1 MSYILFEDHS
11 AVSLLPLTALKP
23 IYHLRI
29 GIDTII
35 EKWHRYFGEALFTTC
50 RDYLFQKYGK
60 LTAAPSTLVNGKF
73 IPTRKLVYQIKQ
85 LKENEV
91 LVYEEEIIAAR
102 VSADFFHQDLQ
113 QTLPKGMFYHFNKI
127 EYTDEKLIFIR
138 YPWDIF
144 TYNRQV
150 IIQDFNDIVPKNRN
164 FVLSDP
170 YTRVYE
176 PENIYIEHG
185 AKVYAAILNATEGP
199 IYIGK
204 HAEVM
209 EGTIIRGPFVLGEH
223 SVLKIG
229 AKMYGD
235 TAIGPYC
242 KIGGEVTNSVFMSYS
257 NKAHDGYVGNSV
269 IGSWCNLGA
278 DTNTSNLKNNY
289 SKINAWNY
297 EKQGV
302 IATGLQFCG
311 LIMGDHS
318 KSGINTMFNTGT
330 VVGVGCNVFDA
341 AFPPK
346 YIPDFSWGSANNF
359 QRYDIEKLLD
369 TAKAM
374 YQRRNLTFT
383 SEEVAILKYW
393 YAMTK

>member
-23 IYHLRI
+23 VYYLRI

-35 EKWHRYFGEALFTTC
+35 EKWHRYFGESLFTTC
-50 RDYLFQKYGK
+50 RSYLFQKYGR
-60 LTAAPSTLVNGKF
+60 LAATPSILVNGKF
-73 IPTRKLVYQIKQ
+73 IPTRKLIYHIKQ
-85 LKENEV
+85 LKPNQV
-91 LVYEEEIIAAR
+91 LIYQDEIVAAN
-102 VSADFFHQDLQ
+102 VPTDFFHQDLQ
-113 QTLPKGMFYHFNKI
+113 QTLPKGMFYSFQKI
-127 EYTDEKLIFIR
+127 EYTEEHLIYIH

-144 TYNRQV
+144 THNHKV
-150 IIQDFNDIVPKNRN
+150 ILQDFNDLVPRDYIPIP
-164 FVLSDP
+164 VDP
-170 YTRVYE
+170 YTRMYE
-176 PENIYIEHG
+176 PENIYVERG
-185 AKVYAAILNATEGP
+185 AKIYAAVLNATEGP

-204 HAEVM
+204 NAEIM
-209 EGTIIRGPFVLGEH
+209 EGTVIRGPFVLGEG
-223 SVLKIG
+223 SVLKMG

-235 TAIGPYC
+235 TTIGPYC
-242 KIGGEVTNSVFMSYS
+242 KIGGEVANSVFMSYS

-302 IATGLQFCG
+302 IATNLQFCG

-330 VVGVGCNVFDA
+330 VVGVGCNIFDA

-346 YIPDFSWGSANNF
+346 YIPDFSWGSAAFF

-374 YQRRNLTFT
+374 YQRRGLTLKEDEIT
-383 SEEVAILKYW
+383 ILRYW

>member
-23 IYHLRI
+23 VYHLRI
-29 GIDTII
+29 GIDTLI
-35 EKWHRYFGEALFTTC
+35 EKWQRHFGETLYTTC
-50 RDYLFQKYGK
+50 RSYLFPKYGK
-60 LTAAPSTLVNGKF
+60 LAATPSTLVNGKF
-73 IPTRKLVYQIKQ
+73 IPTRKLIYHIKQ
-85 LKENEV
+85 LRQNQV
-91 LVYEEEIIAAR
+91 LTYEEEIVAAC
-102 VSADFFHQDLQ
+102 VPTEFFHQDLQ
-113 QTLPKGMFYHFNKI
+113 QTLPKGMFYNFEKI
-127 EYTDEKLIFIR
+127 EYTEEKLIFLN

-144 TYNRQV
+144 TYNHQV
-150 IIQDFNDIVPKNRN
+150 IIQDFNDIVPKNR
-164 FVLSDP
+164 VSAPIDS

-176 PENIYIEHG
+176 PENIYIERG
-185 AKVYAAILNATEGP
+185 AKVYAAVLNATEGP

-204 HAEVM
+204 NAEVM
-209 EGTIIRGPFVLGEH
+209 EGTVIRGPFVLGEH
-223 SVLKIG
+223 SVLKMG

-235 TAIGPYC
+235 TTIGNHC
-242 KIGGEVTNSVFMSYS
+242 KIGGEVTNSIFMDYS

-330 VVGVGCNVFDA
+330 VVGTGCNIFDA

-346 YIPDFSWGSANNF
+346 FIPDFSWGNASNL

-369 TAKAM
+369 TARAM
-374 YQRRNLTFT
+374 YQRRNLTLT
-383 SEEVAILKYW
+383 EEDIAILKYW

>member
-23 IYHLRI
+23 VYHLRI

-35 EKWHRYFGEALFTTC
+35 EKWHRYFGETLCTTC
-50 RDYLFQKYGK
+50 RSYLFQKYGK
-60 LTAAPSTLVNGKF
+60 LTATPSTLVNGKF
-73 IPTRKLVYQIKQ
+73 IPTRKLVYHIKQ
-85 LKENEV
+85 LKPNQA
-91 LVYEEEIIAAR
+91 LIYQEEIVAAN
-102 VSADFFHQDLQ
+102 VPTEFFHQDLQ
-113 QTLPKGMFYHFNKI
+113 QTLPKGMFYHFEKI
-127 EYTDEKLIFIR
+127 EYTEEPLIYIH
-138 YPWDIF
+138 YPWDLF
-144 TYNRQV
+144 THNHKV
-150 IIQDFNDIVPKNRN
+150 IIQDFNDLVPRDYIP
-164 FVLSDP
+164 VPVDP
-170 YTRVYE
+170 YTRMYE
-176 PENIYIEHG
+176 PENIYIEKG
-185 AKVYAAILNATEGP
+185 AKVYAAVLNASEGP

-204 HAEVM
+204 NTEIM
-209 EGTIIRGPFVLGEH
+209 EGTVIRGPFVLCEG
-223 SVLKIG
+223 SVLKMG

-235 TAIGPYC
+235 TTIGPYC
-242 KIGGEVTNSVFMSYS
+242 KIGGEVSNSIFMSYS

-302 IATGLQFCG
+302 IATNLQFCG

-346 YIPDFSWGSANNF
+346 YIPDFSWGSAASF
-359 QRYDIEKLLD
+359 QRYDIEKLID
-369 TAKAM
+369 TARAM
-374 YQRRNLTFT
+374 YQRRNLTLT
-383 SEEVAILKYW
+383 EEEIAILKYW
-393 YAMTK
+393 YNITK

>member
-23 IYHLRI
+23 IYYLRI
-29 GIDTII
+29 GIDTIL
-35 EKWHRYFGEALFTTC
+35 EKWQRYFGETLYTTC
-50 RDYLFQKYGK
+50 RSYLFPKYGK
-60 LTAAPSTLVNGKF
+60 LAATPSVLVNGKF
-73 IPTRKLVYQIKQ
+73 IPTRKVIYHIKQ
-85 LKENEV
+85 LKQNQV
-91 LVYEEEIIAAR
+91 LTYQEEIVAAS
-102 VSADFFHQDLQ
+102 VPAEFFHQDLQ
-113 QTLPKGMFYHFNKI
+113 QTLPKGMFYSFEKI
-127 EYTDEKLIFIR
+127 EYTEEKLIFIN

-144 TYNRQV
+144 THNHQV
-150 IIQDFNDIVPKNRN
+150 IIQDFNDFVPKNRS
-164 FVLSDP
+164 FVSPDP
-170 YTRVYE
+170 YTRLYE
-176 PENIYIEHG
+176 PENIFIERG
-185 AKVYAAILNATEGP
+185 AKVYASVLNATDGP

-204 HAEVM
+204 NAEVM
-209 EGTIIRGPFVLGEH
+209 EGTVIRGPFVLGEH
-223 SVLKIG
+223 STLKMG

-235 TAIGPYC
+235 TTIGPYC
-242 KIGGEVTNSVFMSYS
+242 KIGGEVTNSIFMSYS

-297 EKQGV
+297 EKQGT

-346 YIPDFSWGSANNF
+346 FIPDFSWGNASKLE
-359 QRYDIEKLLD
+359 RYDIEKLLD

-374 YQRRNLTFT
+374 YQRRNLTL
-383 SEEVAILKYW
+383 SDEEIAILRYW